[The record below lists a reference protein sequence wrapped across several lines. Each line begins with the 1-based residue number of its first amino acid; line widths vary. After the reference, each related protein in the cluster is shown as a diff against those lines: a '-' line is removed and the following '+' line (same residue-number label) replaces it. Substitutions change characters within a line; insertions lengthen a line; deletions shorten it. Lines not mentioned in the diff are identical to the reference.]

1 MRKYKVFF
9 NDEDA
14 LTVITAL
21 GVLKDRI
28 GQKASWNQRK
38 RLPTLRSRLAD
49 CIAIGD
55 EAEADN
61 LRKAIT
67 RVQKDIE
74 SRIGR
79 GKKIAELR
87 DALKQIAGVTDEHL
101 RDFVLPKE

>member
-67 RVQKDIE
+67 RVQKDTE
-74 SRIGR
+74 SRIER

>member
-1 MRKYKVFF
+1 MNEITITLSEEQV
-9 NDEDA
+9 

-67 RVQKDIE
+67 RVQKDTE
-74 SRIGR
+74 SRIER

-87 DALKQIAGVTDEHL
+87 DALKQIAGVTNEHL

>member
-38 RLPTLRSRLAD
+38 RLPTLRSRLTD

-55 EAEADN
+55 ETEADN

-67 RVQKDIE
+67 RVQKDTE

>member
-67 RVQKDIE
+67 RVQKDTE